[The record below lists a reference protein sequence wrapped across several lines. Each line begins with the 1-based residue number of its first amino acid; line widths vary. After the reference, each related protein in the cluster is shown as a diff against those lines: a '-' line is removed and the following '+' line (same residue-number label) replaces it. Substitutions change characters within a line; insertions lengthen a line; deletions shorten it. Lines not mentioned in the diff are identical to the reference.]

1 MRVSGDS
8 NLDSDWY
15 LTASQPLQGPVVPTH
30 GSFLSATAS
39 SVSKARPAPNVR
51 TGFQEERVNQPSAG
65 APMGNLQ
72 FDHVE
77 RDGSPSSLTCA
88 ACNQAIATSYYE
100 VNGSVTCQPC
110 RNQIM
115 AGGRRGSSG
124 RRVAKALALGLGAAV
139 VGAAVYFGLAGPT
152 RHRVGLLGVVVGP
165 PGGGAGRQGSHR

>member
-15 LTASQPLQGPVVPTH
+15 LTASQPQQGPVVPIH
-30 GSFLSATAS
+30 WSFLSATAS

-77 RDGSPSSLTCA
+77 RDGAPSSLTCA
-88 ACNQAIATSYYE
+88 ACTQAIATSYYE
-100 VNGSVTCQPC
+100 VNGSVTCQRC

-115 AGGRRGSSG
+115 AGGNRGLSG
-124 RRVAKALALGLGAAV
+124 GRVSEGFGLGPRAGFLGRAPVLGIAAPV
-139 VGAAVYFGLAGPT
+139 
-152 RHRVGLLGVVVGP
+152 RD
-165 PGGGAGRQGSHR
+165 

>member
-8 NLDSDWY
+8 NLDTHWY
-15 LTASQPLQGPVVPTH
+15 LNCSQPQQGPVVPTH
-30 GSFLSATAS
+30 WSFLTATAT

-65 APMGNLQ
+65 APMANLQ

-124 RRVAKALALGLGAAV
+124 GRVAKALGRGLGGAV
-139 VGAAVYFGLAGPT
+139 AGPARYVRT
-152 RHRVGLLGVVVGP
+152 AAPARSAVALAALLGGP
-165 PGGGAGRQGSHR
+165 ARG

>member
-30 GSFLSATAS
+30 GSFLTATAS

-115 AGGRRGSSG
+115 AGGGPGSAG
-124 RRVAKALALGLGAAV
+124 RRVAGG
-139 VGAAVYFGLAGPT
+139 VG
-152 RHRVGLLGVVVGP
+152 VGP
-165 PGGGAGRQGSHR
+165 GAGVPGGGGYIRIASPARA

>member
-15 LTASQPLQGPVVPTH
+15 LTASQPQQGPVVPIH
-30 GSFLSATAS
+30 WSFLTATAS

-115 AGGRRGSSG
+115 AGWSRGSSG
-124 RRVAKALALGLGAAV
+124 GRVSQAVALGPGA
-139 VGAAVYFGLAGPT
+139 
-152 RHRVGLLGVVVGP
+152 GV
-165 PGGGAGRQGSHR
+165 PGGGGYIRIASPARA